1 MQKLNPYIYLFS
13 LGHFSVDWTQGAL
26 PALLP
31 YFISVC
37 HLNYREAG
45 MIMFANILLSSL
57 TQPIFGYYSD
67 KISKPWFVPLAPI
80 ISGWALTVCAF
91 TTNFQIIFLCSMF
104 SGLGSALYHPEAALM
119 VNKIAGEQKG
129 KALGAFSVGGNA
141 GFAIGPMLAGFC
153 AYKFNIHGLALFG
166 IINMVL
172 AFLLY
177 RSIGKLAE
185 QKTKAEAEA
194 KASNW
199 QQTVPSNN
207 WPAFAK
213 LTPVIFARAIG
224 FSLTNTFVPI
234 YWMQVLHST
243 AANGS
248 MALSVLFTLGI
259 FMTYLGG
266 VLADRFGYIKVM
278 RIAFLVMVP
287 AMLAFTNSKQ
297 LWLSLWLLL
306 PVAFSL
312 FIPYSSIVVLGQ
324 TYLGKSV
331 GLASGITMGLGT
343 TMGGMMSP
351 LVGWGADQWGIGP
364 ALQILWVV
372 ALLGLAFAFL
382 VPSVE
387 EKL

>member
-1 MQKLNPYIYLFS
+1 
-13 LGHFSVDWTQGAL
+13 
-26 PALLP
+26 
-31 YFISVC
+31 
-37 HLNYREAG
+37 
-45 MIMFANILLSSL
+45 
-57 TQPIFGYYSD
+57 
-67 KISKPWFVPLAPI
+67 
-80 ISGWALTVCAF
+80 
-91 TTNFQIIFLCSMF
+91 
-104 SGLGSALYHPEAALM
+104 
-119 VNKIAGEQKG
+119 
-129 KALGAFSVGGNA
+129 
-141 GFAIGPMLAGFC
+141 
-153 AYKFNIHGLALFG
+153 
-166 IINMVL
+166 
-172 AFLLY
+172 
-177 RSIGKLAE
+177 
-185 QKTKAEAEA
+185 
-194 KASNW
+194 
-199 QQTVPSNN
+199 
-207 WPAFAK
+207 
-213 LTPVIFARAIG
+213 
-224 FSLTNTFVPI
+224 
-234 YWMQVLHST
+234 MQVLHST